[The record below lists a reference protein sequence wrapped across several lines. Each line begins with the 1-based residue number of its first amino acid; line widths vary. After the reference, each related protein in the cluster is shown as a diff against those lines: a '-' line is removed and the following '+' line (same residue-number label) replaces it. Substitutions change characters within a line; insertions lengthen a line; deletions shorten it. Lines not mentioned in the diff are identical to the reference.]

1 MKCHKEV
8 DHRKSSPEA
17 VYALKKVAVRLRRQG
32 RPVKEIV
39 EITGLADQTVRN
51 AFCAYE
57 SGGIEAL
64 KPKRRGRKPG
74 EKRRLSPEQE
84 EAVIKL
90 LVDHTPEQL
99 QFECCLW
106 TRAAVRALILREYG
120 VDLPIRTLGEYLKRW
135 GFTVQRPAKQA
146 MKQNPEAVEKWL
158 KEEYPAIHAQAKREE
173 AEIFWG
179 DETAVQNV
187 AHYARGYAPRG
198 RAPVLR
204 IASRKMHI
212 HMISAISSSG
222 KVHFLLYSEAID
234 ADRLIGFMAGLI
246 RDAGRRVFLILDNLR
261 VHHSKK
267 VLEWVKE
274 RPQEIALFYLPAY
287 SPEYNPDEYLN
298 HDLKRTLGTQSMVK
312 DKQELQNHTE
322 SFMNSLAT
330 DPEHVQAYFNHPVLH
345 PYKLD

>member
-8 DHRKSSPEA
+8 YHRKSSPEA
-17 VYALKKVAVRLRRQG
+17 VYALKKVALRLRQQG

-51 AFCAYE
+51 AFCAYH

-74 EKRRLSPEQE
+74 EKRRLSREQE
-84 EAVIKL
+84 EAVSKL

-99 QFECCLW
+99 QCECCLW

-120 VDLPIRTLGEYLKRW
+120 VDLPIRTMGEYLKRW

-146 MKQNPEAVEKWL
+146 MKQNPLAVEKWL
-158 KEEYPAIHAQAKREE
+158 KEEYPAIHAQAKREG

-198 RAPVLR
+198 RTPVLR
-204 IASRKMHI
+204 IAFQKMHI
-212 HMISAISSSG
+212 HMISASSSSG

-234 ADRLIGFMAGLI
+234 ADRLIGFMAGLL
-246 RDAGRRVFLILDNLR
+246 RDAGRRVFLLLDNLR

-267 VLEWVKE
+267 VREWVKE
-274 RPQEIALFYLPAY
+274 RPDKIALFYLPAY
-287 SPEYNPDEYLN
+287 SPEYNPDEDLN
-298 HDLKRTLGTQSMVK
+298 HDLKRSLGTQSMVK
-312 DKQELQNHTE
+312 DKQELQSHTE

-330 DPEHVQAYFNHPVLH
+330 DPEHVQAYFNHPILH

>member
-8 DHRKSSPEA
+8 DHRKSSPA
-17 VYALKKVAVRLRRQG
+17 TVYELKKAALRLRRQG

-39 EITGLADQTVRN
+39 EITGLADQTVRD
-51 AFCAYE
+51 AFFAYDR
-57 SGGIEAL
+57 GGIEAI
-64 KPKRRGRKPG
+64 KPKRRGRKLG
-74 EKRRLSPEQE
+74 EKRRLSSEQE

-120 VDLPIRTLGEYLKRW
+120 VDLPIRTMGEYLKRW

-146 MKQNPEAVEKWL
+146 MKQNPLAVEKWL
-158 KEEYPAIHAQAKREE
+158 KQEYPAIHAQARREG

-198 RAPVLR
+198 RTPVLR
-204 IASRKMHI
+204 IQAQKMHI
-212 HMISAISSSG
+212 HMISAISASG
-222 KVHFLLYSEAID
+222 KAHFLLYSEAID

-246 RDAGRRVFLILDNLR
+246 RDAGRKVFLILDNLR
-261 VHHSKK
+261 VHHSNK
-267 VLEWVKE
+267 VREWVKE
-274 RPQEIALFYLPAY
+274 RADKIVLFHLPAY
-287 SPEYNPDEYLN
+287 APEYNPDEYLN

-312 DKQELQNHTE
+312 DKQELQSHAE

-330 DPEHVQAYFNHPVLH
+330 DPEHVKAYFDHPVLQ